1 MTDVTLRTTGVISAQ
16 LHLAQPAS
24 TLCLAIP
31 EEAERRVTLILVTS
45 TLARDGKSVVAVG
58 IASALRA
65 TGATV
70 RLVRIDDSKSA
81 ASDAQQLARVNGVR
95 GSSAS
100 VAASDMPTD
109 TDHTVIEASS
119 TRGIDADRTVLVVRQ
134 GEADD
139 DTVSRALA
147 EFNPDAVIV
156 NGVSEHG
163 GPAAIKRIADLG
175 GNAAG
180 AIPQDRHL
188 AAPLV
193 REIAPAVNGELS
205 GDEEL
210 FDESSRDLVIGPVS
224 AHEGMDY
231 FRKYPDKT
239 LITRHDRID
248 IALGAL
254 DYEPLCLIL
263 AGGEPTLPYVAQR
276 AERESFAL
284 ITTSMT
290 TLETVAAIGPLYGNS
305 TFVGERKLATAIE
318 LVSTN
323 VDTDAL
329 A

>member
-1 MTDVTLRTTGVISAQ
+1 MTR
-16 LHLAQPAS
+16 
-24 TLCLAIP
+24 
-31 EEAERRVTLILVTS
+31 ILVTS
-45 TLARDGKSVVAVG
+45 TLARDGKSVVAAG
-58 IASALRA
+58 LASALRA

-70 RLVRIDDSKSA
+70 RLVRIDDSESA
-81 ASDAQQLARVNGVR
+81 TDDARQLARVNGVR
-95 GSSAS
+95 SGSGPI
-100 VAASDMPTD
+100 AAGDIPAD

-119 TRGIDADRTVLVVRQ
+119 AAGIEADRTVLVVRQ

-139 DTVSRALA
+139 DTVSRALSDVS
-147 EFNPDAVIV
+147 PDAVIV
-156 NGVSEHG
+156 NGVAEHG
-163 GPAAIKRIADLG
+163 GPAAIDRIAGLG
-175 GNAAG
+175 GNAIG

-193 REIAPAVNGELS
+193 SEIAPAVEGELS

-284 ITTSMT
+284 ITTSLT
-290 TLETVAAIGPLYGNS
+290 TLETIEAIGPLYGNAP
-305 TFVGERKLATAIE
+305 FAGERKLTTAIE
-318 LVSTN
+318 LVSASI
-323 VDTDAL
+323 DASAL

>member
-1 MTDVTLRTTGVISAQ
+1 MTR
-16 LHLAQPAS
+16 
-24 TLCLAIP
+24 
-31 EEAERRVTLILVTS
+31 ILVTS
-45 TLARDGKSVVAVG
+45 TLARDGKSVVAAG

-70 RLVRIDDSKSA
+70 RLVRIDDSESA
-81 ASDAQQLARVNGVR
+81 TADARQLARVNGVR
-95 GSSAS
+95 GSSDP
-100 VAASDMPTD
+100 VAPGDIPAD
-109 TDHTVIEASS
+109 TDHTVIEASL
-119 TRGIDADRTVLVVRQ
+119 TAGIAADRTVLVVRQ

-139 DTVSRALA
+139 DTVSRALSEA
-147 EFNPDAVIV
+147 NPDAVIV
-156 NGVSEHG
+156 NGVPEHG
-163 GPAAIKRIADLG
+163 GPAAIERIAGLG
-175 GNAAG
+175 GNAIG

-193 REIAPAVNGELS
+193 SEIAPAVGGELS
-205 GDEEL
+205 GDEDL
-210 FDESSRDLVIGPVS
+210 FNESSRDLVIGPVS

-254 DYEPLCLIL
+254 DYEPLCLII

-284 ITTSMT
+284 ITTSLT
-290 TLETVAAIGPLYGNS
+290 TLETVEAIGPLYGNS
-305 TFVGERKLATAIE
+305 PFTGERKLATAIE
-318 LVSTN
+318 LVSAN
-323 VDTDAL
+323 VNAGSL

>member
-1 MTDVTLRTTGVISAQ
+1 MTR
-16 LHLAQPAS
+16 
-24 TLCLAIP
+24 
-31 EEAERRVTLILVTS
+31 ILVTS
-45 TLARDGKSVVAVG
+45 TLAGDGKSVVATG

-70 RLVRIDDSKSA
+70 RLVRIDDGGSA
-81 ASDAQQLARVNGVR
+81 TTDVQQFARVNGVR
-95 GSSAS
+95 ASSEPARPANVQS
-100 VAASDMPTD
+100 D
-109 TDHTVIEASS
+109 TDHTVIEAAS
-119 TRGIDADRTVLVVRQ
+119 GEGLDVDRTVLVVRH

-147 EFNPDAVIV
+147 DQNPDAVIV
-156 NGVSEHG
+156 NGVPEHG
-163 GPAAIKRIADLG
+163 GPAALERIARLG
-175 GNAAG
+175 GNAVA

-188 AAPLV
+188 AAPTV
-193 REIAPAVNGELS
+193 RDIAPALGGELS

-210 FDESSRDLVIGPVS
+210 YDEASRDLVIGPVS

-290 TLETVAAIGPLYGNS
+290 TLEAVEAIGPLYGNS
-305 TFVGERKLATAIE
+305 AFVGGRKLDAAIDLVTAA
-318 LVSTN
+318 VPA
-323 VDTDAL
+323 DAI